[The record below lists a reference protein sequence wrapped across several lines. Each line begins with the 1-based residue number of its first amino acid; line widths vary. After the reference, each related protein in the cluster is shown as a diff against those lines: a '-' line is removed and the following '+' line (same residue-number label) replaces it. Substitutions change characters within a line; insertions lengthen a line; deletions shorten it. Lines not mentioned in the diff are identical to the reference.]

1 MLQFRTVKNQCT
13 RTSTLTRYFYESIAN
28 WKLQHFFVD
37 DYKLSSDRYSQ
48 YVCGAAIGPGTVG
61 SVISYTGEAHRVTV
75 FLLRIQTKRLRVTS
89 VTIGPEWHA
98 STSHHRRET
107 VSVIILRTCHCA
119 FVTSGIFRLHACL
132 ETLYIVRDD
141 TDWTSRLYFTDDYK
155 LLVRILRPAGPIY
168 ICAGSLFIAVM
179 LASVQEC

>member
-1 MLQFRTVKNQCT
+1 MRRLQTGSCNIFSWRITNRRVNVAVSMSAGQPLAC
-13 RTSTLTRYFYESIAN
+13 
-28 WKLQHFFVD
+28 
-37 DYKLSSDRYSQ
+37 
-48 YVCGAAIGPGTVG
+48 TVG
-61 SVISYTGEAHRVTV
+61 SVISYIGEAHRVTV
-75 FLLRIQTKRLRVTS
+75 FLLRIQTRRLRVTS

-132 ETLYIVRDD
+132 ETLYSVRDD
-141 TDWTSRLYFTDDYK
+141 TDWTSRLYFADDYK
-155 LLVRILRPAGPIY
+155 LLVRILRPSGPIC
-168 ICAGSLFIAVM
+168 ICVGSLSIAVL